1 MNTIA
6 IALHGLAATVWIGG
20 MFFAYIVVRPS
31 LMLLEPHRRLN
42 IWAGVF
48 KRFFPWVWMSVLLL
62 PLTGY
67 WLVFAAFGGFG
78 TSPVYV
84 HFMHIVGL
92 IMIALFIYLYFRPY
106 VALKLAIDK
115 EDWQAAG
122 AALNRVRLMVLVN
135 LVLGLVLLASVYAG
149 RYGLFS

>member
-1 MNTIA
+1 MNAIA
-6 IALHGLAATVWIGG
+6 IALHGLAATVWVGG
-20 MFFAYIVVRPS
+20 MFFAYIVLRPS

-48 KRFFPWVWMSVLLL
+48 KRFFPWVWMSVLVL

-67 WLVFAAFGGFG
+67 WLVFSAFSGFA

-84 HFMHIVGL
+84 HIMHMIGLVMIV
-92 IMIALFIYLYFRPY
+92 LFVYLYFRPY
-106 VALKLAIDK
+106 GALKLAVNQ

-122 AALNRVRLMVLVN
+122 AALNRVRHMVLIN
-135 LVLGLVLLASVYAG
+135 LVLGLILVATVYAG
-149 RYGLFS
+149 RYGLLR